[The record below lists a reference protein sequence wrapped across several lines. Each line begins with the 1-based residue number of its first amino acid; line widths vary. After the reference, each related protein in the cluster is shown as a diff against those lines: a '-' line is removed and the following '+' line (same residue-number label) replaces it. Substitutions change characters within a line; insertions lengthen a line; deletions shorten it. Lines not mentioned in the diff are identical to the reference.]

1 MVYVG
6 LDYHTKWSYLTILGD
21 GSEEVVE
28 AKLDSRCELAEFL
41 GKLPDAKVLFEA
53 GYGWP
58 RLAKILEEIDVEL
71 SMCHPE
77 SNRRIACDRRKSDR
91 RDSRNLAVYLKT
103 GTYKPAYM
111 PDEAVRDERQFV
123 RGRTYLS
130 WKITRVKNQIHSL
143 LAYAG
148 IPKESE
154 AIFAMK
160 RRSYLETVKV
170 PEQTREI
177 LDVNIRELD
186 FLTEQLAILDK
197 RIVEMNRN
205 DPLARLLKTIPGIGD
220 ISARVILAE
229 IGDIARF
236 PTDKSLACFTGLT
249 PKQHQSG
256 NTMRTMGITKEGS
269 SHMRWVYVQA
279 AWIALR
285 FDPAL
290 REYYEG
296 LEKEKGAQ
304 KAICAVAHKLAIA
317 SWHILTKRTPYR
329 PQRPKAEGKPAVA
342 RGKSTAPAVR

>member
-1 MVYVG
+1 M
-6 LDYHTKWSYLTILGD
+6 
-21 GSEEVVE
+21 
-28 AKLDSRCELAEFL
+28 
-41 GKLPDAKVLFEA
+41 
-53 GYGWP
+53 
-58 RLAKILEEIDVEL
+58 LEETKVEL
-71 SMCHPE
+71 RMCHPE

-111 PDEAVRDERQFV
+111 PNADVRDDRQFA

-130 WKITRVKNQIHSL
+130 WKMTRVKNQIHSL

-148 IPKESE
+148 IPKENDE
-154 AIFAMK
+154 IFAKK
-160 RRSYLETVKV
+160 RRGYLETVEV
-170 PEQTREI
+170 PRNTREI
-177 LDVNIRELD
+177 LDVNLRELD

-197 RIVEMNRN
+197 QIVEMNRV

-229 IGDIARF
+229 IGDISRF
-236 PTDKSLACFTGLT
+236 PTDKSLACFVGIT

-269 SHMRWVYVQA
+269 SHMRWVFVQA

-285 FDPAL
+285 YDPAL
-290 REYYEG
+290 REFYER
-296 LEKEKGAQ
+296 LEKEKGAA

-317 SWHILTKRTPYR
+317 SWHILNKRTPYR
-329 PQRPKAEGKPAVA
+329 PQKPKAEGKPAVA
-342 RGKSTAPAVR
+342 RGKSAASAAG

>member
-6 LDYHTKWSYLTILGD
+6 LDYHTKWSYLTILND
-21 GSEEVVE
+21 EHEEVVE
-28 AKLDSRCELAEFL
+28 AKLDSRCELAEYL
-41 GKLPDAKVLFEA
+41 SQLPDAKVLFEA

-58 RLAKILEEIDVEL
+58 RLAKTLEEIDIEL
-71 SMCHPE
+71 MMCHPE
-77 SNRRIACDRRKSDR
+77 ENRRIACDRRKSDR

-111 PDEAVRDERQFV
+111 PDEAVRDERQFM

-148 IPKESE
+148 IPKETVS
-154 AIFAMK
+154 IFAMK
-160 RRSYLETVKV
+160 RRHYLETVEV
-170 PEQTREI
+170 PERTREM

-186 FLTEQLAILDK
+186 FLIEQLAIIDK
-197 RIVEMNRN
+197 QIVEMNRH

-229 IGDIARF
+229 VGDIGRF
-236 PTDKSLACFTGLT
+236 PTDKSLVCFTGLT

-269 SHMRWVYVQA
+269 AHMRWVYVQA

-290 REYYEG
+290 REFYER
-296 LEKEKGAQ
+296 LEKEKGAA
-304 KAICAVAHKLAIA
+304 KAICAVAHKLVSAT
-317 SWHILTKRTPYR
+317 WHILNKRTPYR
-329 PQRPKAEGKPAVA
+329 PQKPKAEGKPAVA
-342 RGKSTAPAVR
+342 RGKSAAPAAG

>member
-6 LDYHTKWSYLTILGD
+6 LDYHTKWSYLTILDD
-21 GSEEVVE
+21 GNEEVKEV
-28 AKLDSRCELAEFL
+28 KLDSRCELAEFL
-41 GKLPDAKVLFEA
+41 EELPDAKVLFEA

-58 RLAKILEEIDVEL
+58 RLAKMLDETKVEL
-71 SMCHPE
+71 KMCHPE

-111 PDEAVRDERQFV
+111 PDSSVRDDRQFA

-130 WKITRVKNQIHSL
+130 WKMTRVKNQIHSL

-148 IPKESE
+148 IPKESDE
-154 AIFAMK
+154 IF
-160 RRSYLETVKV
+160 LETVEV
-170 PEQTREI
+170 PGHTREI
-177 LDVNIRELD
+177 LDVNLKELD
-186 FLTEQLAILDK
+186 FLTEQLALLDK
-197 RIVEMNRN
+197 QIVEMNRI

-229 IGDIARF
+229 IGDISRF
-236 PTDKSLACFTGLT
+236 PTDKSLACFVGIT

-256 NTMRTMGITKEGS
+256 DTMRTMGITKEGS
-269 SHMRWVYVQA
+269 SHMRWVFVQA

-290 REYYEG
+290 REYYER
-296 LEKEKGAQ
+296 LEKEKGAA

-317 SWHILTKRTPYR
+317 SWHILKKRTPYR
-329 PQRPKAEGKPAVA
+329 PQKPKAEGKPAVA
-342 RGKSTAPAVR
+342 RGKSAASAIG